1 MFKNTLSWHFWL
13 ELAQNWP
20 NFVQKWYKSEYGQ
33 LETKPIFSYPPKSRA
48 QRQYVDTRCMS
59 NILVVALCVLKN
71 TAKSTTSTSLFWCSM
86 APNYIYAHWSLF
98 FLRRI
103 EVGGCQKLWI
113 MAIALQK
120 REAHWRENCC
130 FCREQKKSFPST
142 TDSHEKL
149 NLPLNSFAFA

>member
-98 FLRRI
+98 FFAPYWGRRMS
-103 EVGGCQKLWI
+103 EVMNYGDCSTKARSPLTGKLLLLPR
-113 MAIALQK
+113 A
-120 REAHWRENCC
+120 
-130 FCREQKKSFPST
+130 KKSFPST